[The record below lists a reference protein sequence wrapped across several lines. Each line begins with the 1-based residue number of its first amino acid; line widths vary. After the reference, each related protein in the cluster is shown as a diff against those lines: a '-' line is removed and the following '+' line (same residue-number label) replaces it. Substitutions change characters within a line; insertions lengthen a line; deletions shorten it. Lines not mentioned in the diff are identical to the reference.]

1 MTGAGSET
9 ELDGTFT
16 VVVHE
21 RDRVNSELL
30 ADHLDGSPYLEVVG
44 TSVTSEATLDL
55 VNLREPDLV
64 VSHAD
69 APRNGS
75 LRLAQRLRAKNPA
88 TPLVVFGVDAGPSTT
103 VEYLEAGAISYVR
116 EDDGLEALD
125 SALRDVLSDRSR
137 LDPEVGYRVVRR
149 LAQLAEICRR
159 KGLDAGRL
167 QRLTPREREVL
178 ELLGEGLTNAQ
189 IADRMYVEV
198 STVKSHVHSILEKLE
213 VHDREEAARYLL
225 LVDEDGDD

>member
-75 LRLAQRLRAKNPA
+75 LRLAQRLRAKTPA
-88 TPLVVFGVDAGPSTT
+88 TPLVVIGVDAGPSTT

-225 LVDEDGDD
+225 LVEEDGDD